1 MCRQVAGEVLLTY
14 DEVEEVEELAREYGF
29 QMRLVPMKNTYHAT
43 LRELAWLAG
52 LPVMRDERGI
62 YHV

>member
-1 MCRQVAGEVLLTY
+1 MLLTY